1 MELRIIILSGAQS
14 HICKCKKQQFCKTG
28 NIKKKIVQLAVLVR
42 SQIKI

>member
-28 NIKKKIVQLAVLVR
+28 NIKKKNSTAGSISKVTN
-42 SQIKI
+42 

>member
-28 NIKKKIVQLAVLVR
+28 NIKKNSTAGSISKVTN
-42 SQIKI
+42 